1 MWALAVRRR
10 DPVTLLRF
18 QCGCRGSGQHRT
30 DIRQK
35 AGGVQEETAKAAK
48 SHRRVRVFWSLA
60 VMLALLLTPLFTI
73 ATHGPGAYADA
84 MEKVAQDIAHNHSH
98 DHAHGHSHDGT
109 SDGSNAHD
117 ATDHEHQSF
126 AVLPRNEH
134 PAPSAEADDL
144 SIEESLASGLERD
157 GLRRPPRLNL

>member
-1 MWALAVRRR
+1 MSALALGQRERVA
-10 DPVTLLRF
+10 VLH
-18 QCGCRGSGQHRT
+18 CHGCYNGSGQHRA

-35 AGGVQEETAKAAK
+35 AGGVQDKTAKAAGTQEW
-48 SHRRVRVFWSLA
+48 VRVFWSLA

-84 MEKVAQDIAHNHSH
+84 MAKAAQDS
-98 DHAHGHSHDGT
+98 AHGHSHDHTHSHSHDGT
-109 SDGSNAHD
+109 LDGSNGHD

-126 AVLPRNEH
+126 AVIPPSEH
-134 PAPSAEADDL
+134 PTPDEQADDL
-144 SIEESLASGLERD
+144 FIEASLATGLERD